1 MDHQHVHD
9 GVVFIDRADSDAGAA
24 GSAGA
29 GDDLAGEHHAHERV
43 DHRVR
48 PPDVV
53 ETESRATKT
62 DFCEEI
68 SSSAVLSLADFR
80 ISSADMNLGGGGSSS
95 RDFYKEQKAIRGI
108 SPSDSTAPEHAG
120 PACTAAVTAGGAAA
134 SATTST
140 STSTADPR
148 PGDNTNRDN
157 PAKASPTTA
166 TTPTPTTPT
175 TPEIDGCRFVH
186 LALDGDTA
194 EFVRTCEQAFE
205 RRCGFDRVALDVLR
219 SFLRSFMSNTDV
231 NGLLGT
237 GKMWLLSTAQMRE
250 MMGFDDEDHGGS
262 ECEDEGGWRV
272 VGPAENQAAGPGSS
286 GRERG
291 ETVLGQVPVARADGR
306 GDDEAGACA
315 ASGCSAS
322 SAVHR
327 EDERSAASDA
337 EAGEGLDSRRN
348 NWNDNKGNENY
359 SEAEASTTVSSSRSS
374 SSRTRPR
381 PEGEPSRSAAG
392 RAALPTPPTGAV
404 LDVGAG
410 CGYIT
415 QQMRL
420 FFRQVAATE
429 VSTKMAARLRSTK
442 TADLVFLAD
451 SLSKHAELNAWL
463 SGLLLEKENDEHKSC
478 GSNSRDGARAP
489 LLLREHTP
497 AHTLAPHELH
507 EGPVPSHRKKV
518 TPSSSSPRPAPED
531 RRQRLRLITCFNV
544 LDRCQQPLTLLR
556 EMRKLCVEHG
566 CRLLL
571 SAVFPFEQ
579 WIEGHIG
586 CSKGNAGGSSH
597 GTTTTTAAPNKPKFE
612 RIAYRGQAHARSF
625 EEQAAGF
632 ARHVL
637 VRTLG
642 FKLVK
647 FARAPYISAG
657 SAQAP
662 LYVLSNGVFLL
673 EPCEQSFEAHKDKWG
688 NHSRNL

>member
-1 MDHQHVHD
+1 MENVDEK
-9 GVVFIDRADSDAGAA
+9 
-24 GSAGA
+24 SAGEF
-29 GDDLAGEHHAHERV
+29 DEL
-43 DHRVR
+43 
-48 PPDVV
+48 DVV
-53 ETESRATKT
+53 ARSVG
-62 DFCEEI
+62 DVFDI
-68 SSSAVLSLADFR
+68 SQ
-80 ISSADMNLGGGGSSS
+80 
-95 RDFYKEQKAIRGI
+95 RDFMAAQAAEVARSLGVEADTKAILKCL
-108 SPSDSTAPEHAG
+108 DTKSTLTYNPKPEHAI
-120 PACTAAVTAGGAAA
+120 AAIMGELESGAAA
-134 SATTST
+134 PPNAKKKKQDKAEAKQVEKQAKVEAKTDAAWKNKNKSKACPNCVRRRF
-140 STSTADPR
+140 DP
-148 PGDNTNRDN
+148 NREYAYCEHCFRDYFFSVPLVRRGAGVIDPKA
-157 PAKASPTTA
+157 PAAVA
-166 TTPTPTTPT
+166 GA
-175 TPEIDGCRFVH
+175 EIDGCRFVH

-262 ECEDEGGWRV
+262 E
-272 VGPAENQAAGPGSS
+272 
-286 GRERG
+286 
-291 ETVLGQVPVARADGR
+291 
-306 GDDEAGACA
+306 
-315 ASGCSAS
+315 
-322 SAVHR
+322 
-327 EDERSAASDA
+327 
-337 EAGEGLDSRRN
+337 
-348 NWNDNKGNENY
+348 
-359 SEAEASTTVSSSRSS
+359 
-374 SSRTRPR
+374 
-381 PEGEPSRSAAG
+381 PSRSAAG

-463 SGLLLEKENDEHKSC
+463 SG
-478 GSNSRDGARAP
+478 
-489 LLLREHTP
+489 
-497 AHTLAPHELH
+497 
-507 EGPVPSHRKKV
+507 KKV